1 MFFKTLIKQGIE
13 NHVGGVCYKILKNL
27 FTTKLATMRIS
38 HTRYGLGEKEQQ
50 MLGNRDDRF
59 AEAKDLLETW
69 ASARKAVRNSDAA
82 DILEVFNRII
92 LKMEDALPAARSGN
106 DLALGLVQVWNE
118 LRVFLAPYVPL
129 EVDAISPAL
138 WDLLSEF
145 PIAWK

>member
-1 MFFKTLIKQGIE
+1 
-13 NHVGGVCYKILKNL
+13 
-27 FTTKLATMRIS
+27 
-38 HTRYGLGEKEQQ
+38 